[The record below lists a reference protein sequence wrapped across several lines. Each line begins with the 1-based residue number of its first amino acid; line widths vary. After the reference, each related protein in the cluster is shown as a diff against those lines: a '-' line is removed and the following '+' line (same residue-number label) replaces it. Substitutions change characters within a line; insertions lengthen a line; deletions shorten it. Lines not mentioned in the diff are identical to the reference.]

1 MTEDTYERK
10 KYHGK
15 TRKTTEDAI
24 YKKVPSGNPGEEIQM
39 TRFRTR
45 TRPRP
50 RYSSDSR
57 GRARKD

>member
-24 YKKVPSGNPGEEIQM
+24 YKKVPSGNPGEEMQM
-39 TRFRTR
+39 TRFRRRTR
-45 TRPRP
+45 TRPR
-50 RYSSDSR
+50 YSTDSR